1 MSLSSA
7 NKCWFL
13 LSKADYR
20 DAAGHHPAGRR
31 QSYNHTPPGTRR
43 RVSCVVCA
51 TAHVPAASLHAAP
64 KGMSKGRGEVVN
76 WLRRVTGTS

>member
-1 MSLSSA
+1 MR
-7 NKCWFL
+7 
-13 LSKADYR
+13 R
-20 DAAGHHPAGRR
+20 DITPPAAGHHITTHHPA
-31 QSYNHTPPGTRR
+31 PGAVC